1 MGHGRFREAKDKPY
15 EVNPALGD
23 EFSSILNDMDDMFD
37 SLMDEMIDHEYDISG
52 PPTSVGLEH
61 GPRNRMGNTAGK
73 KGKGKGNPKSQ
84 FGAKSEQGLRVV
96 NSLLLKFNQLWAM
109 DPVGEAADFMWK
121 TLGDDVESVSL
132 FQ

>member
-37 SLMDEMIDHEYDISG
+37 SLMEEMIDHEYDISD
-52 PPTSVGLEH
+52 PPTSVDGP
-61 GPRNRMGNTAGK
+61 PRNRMGNTAGK

-84 FGAKSEQGLRVV
+84 FGPSRSKGCE
-96 NSLLLKFNQLWAM
+96 W
-109 DPVGEAADFMWK
+109 
-121 TLGDDVESVSL
+121 
-132 FQ
+132 